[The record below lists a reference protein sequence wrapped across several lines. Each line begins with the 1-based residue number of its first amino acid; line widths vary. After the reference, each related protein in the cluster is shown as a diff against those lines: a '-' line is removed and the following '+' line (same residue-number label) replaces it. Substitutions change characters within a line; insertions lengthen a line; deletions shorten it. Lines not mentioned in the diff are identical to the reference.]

1 MPNRQNAW
9 QPTEAASNLPRAC
22 TLSTLFDLMMYES
35 NALFQCS
42 MIEAFLHTYRLF
54 VSMEELRKMAEK
66 KLLDTCVS
74 EDKEA
79 NQKLFA
85 LNSLRV
91 FLSRWLRPP
100 HSSDFQSPSGLQ
112 ELHQLILLLIR
123 WHNILR
129 PRSFRGNVGKPDWSS
144 KYRDESPNTS
154 GHNLLRCMFYGV
166 DQMQLER
173 AARKFETVCFLADS
187 LSETYSK
194 RLIGSPEKINGC
206 ATSPSH
212 SSSPLSYGSSTSP
225 RLSGGSDHS
234 QPFGILDLEAT
245 CIANVLTAED
255 QRLFL
260 DLRLPEMLLY
270 ARKKPAPSVMATI
283 DHFNH
288 TVTALQGS
296 ILRLHPDTMPSI
308 RLRPGDSHRCDSRER
323 GAVAAVAAWSKSR
336 LSRHDLLVPD
346 QQPYTMPEMTYKRAR
361 MIAFWIDVASELQRL
376 NNLYSMQAVLTG
388 LQTNAIHRLRQCWT
402 VVGRL
407 YPQHLRRFESM
418 VALMSHEN
426 NYEKLR
432 AVISKHLQSIQK
444 VERARRKQRQSAKSS
459 PHPQDGD
466 PSPRSAPPTELEHTL
481 EREQVNGVIC
491 ERHSLFAQQ
500 QPQPEYIAPR
510 PRVTLPFPAPL
521 SPRRMASKP
530 NKKFSSNLSVPGL
543 IPYLGLYTH
552 DLTYLNYASPDTKP
566 LHSTTNDSVPHSAS
580 QPDIRIYD
588 QPETSLI
595 GSLANALDITSPDSD
610 TNTSP
615 IEKSISVNDVS
626 DENNARRRIK
636 IRIEREI
643 HFPSGVIRIG
653 PFYKPTLNDDE
664 NNNSLSKP
672 QPEILV
678 NFEKHYR
685 EGEFLKDL
693 YLLQYTSRSYDLKV
707 DEKYKCWL
715 DSFPS
720 LSEDEARQ
728 LSLEI
733 EPAQD
738 SASCMTWDS
747 QAAWKSPNDLSSS
760 LAPPK
765 MASNYASCSK
775 LTAISGSSPVT
786 RPKSH
791 SVSNHSSSRPS
802 IFSHPYFNQETAD
815 NVHRASTTNIEPIGR
830 KTPLSLR
837 QKLTKSA
844 RYSGR
849 QFSSECERNTTTS
862 GSPVTDRR
870 RSSSKPHRHSPL
882 IPREFR
888 CRSLSQPRLMRIRI
902 RVTLDDPL
910 YVSSITAPIS
920 KSWKSVGLGSTPNL
934 HKSCGENIPFEHSV
948 IEEVS
953 LTDSVSDVLFRVL
966 TKFRVPDF
974 CVSEFDLVELHPK
987 NLNRILPTTANAYHE
1002 LCSSLDDSAVKST
1015 SAEDADILFECAC
1028 VRRLKKVSMITSFR
1042 TRHPPFTVIASP
1054 RPNKRTS
1061 QQSDRI
1067 RGSVVAIFPPDP

>member
-1 MPNRQNAW
+1 MWGQNFGSLASSIFLERN
-9 QPTEAASNLPRAC
+9 PTTRHLADHTR
-22 TLSTLFDLMMYES
+22 TLKVEVDLNIFES
-35 NALFQCS
+35 NGAQSGTWWNLVLQSGFLQPHFQPV
-42 MIEAFLHTYRLF
+42 T
-54 VSMEELRKMAEK
+54 
-66 KLLDTCVS
+66 
-74 EDKEA
+74 
-79 NQKLFA
+79 
-85 LNSLRV
+85 
-91 FLSRWLRPP
+91 
-100 HSSDFQSPSGLQ
+100 
-112 ELHQLILLLIR
+112 
-123 WHNILR
+123 
-129 PRSFRGNVGKPDWSS
+129 
-144 KYRDESPNTS
+144 
-154 GHNLLRCMFYGV
+154 
-166 DQMQLER
+166 QMQPQVFG
-173 AARKFETVCFLADS
+173 AFTVADG
-187 LSETYSK
+187 EY
-194 RLIGSPEKINGC
+194 R
-206 ATSPSH
+206 
-212 SSSPLSYGSSTSP
+212 
-225 RLSGGSDHS
+225 
-234 QPFGILDLEAT
+234 
-245 CIANVLTAED
+245 
-255 QRLFL
+255 RLFL

-283 DHFNH
+283 NHFNH

-296 ILRLHPDTMPSI
+296 ILRLHSDTMPSI
-308 RLRPGDSHRCDSRER
+308 RLRPSDSNRCDSRER
-323 GAVAAVAAWSKSR
+323 GAVSAVAAWSKSR

-346 QQPYTMPEMTYKRAR
+346 QQPCTVPEMTYKRAR

-402 VVGRL
+402 VMGQL

-426 NYEKLR
+426 NYERLR
-432 AVISKHLQSIQK
+432 TVISKHLQSLQK
-444 VERARRKQRQSAKSS
+444 IERARRKQRQNAKLS
-459 PHPQDGD
+459 PHYQDCD
-466 PSPRSAPPTELEHTL
+466 PSLKSAPPTE
-481 EREQVNGVIC
+481 
-491 ERHSLFAQQ
+491 
-500 QPQPEYIAPR
+500 
-510 PRVTLPFPAPL
+510 
-521 SPRRMASKP
+521 
-530 NKKFSSNLSVPGL
+530 NLSVPGL

-566 LHSTTNDSVPHSAS
+566 LQSTTNDSVPHSAS
-580 QPDIRIYD
+580 QPDIRLSD

-595 GSLANALDITSPDSD
+595 GSLANALDITSPGSD

-626 DENNARRRIK
+626 DENNARRRVK

-664 NNNSLSKP
+664 NNNNLSKT
-672 QPEILV
+672 QPEVLI

-728 LSLEI
+728 LSLDI

-738 SASCMTWDS
+738 SATCMT
-747 QAAWKSPNDLSSS
+747 SSS
-760 LAPPK
+760 LAVPK
-765 MASNYASCSK
+765 MAAKNASCSK
-775 LTAISGSSPVT
+775 LTAISYSSPVT

-791 SVSNHSSSRPS
+791 SVTNYSSSRPS
-802 IFSHPYFNQETAD
+802 ILSHPYFNQETAD
-815 NVHRASTTNIEPIGR
+815 NVLRASTTDTEPIRR

-849 QFSSECERNTTTS
+849 QFFLECERKATNP

-870 RSSSKPHRHSPL
+870 RSCSKSHRHSSL
-882 IPREFR
+882 TPREFR
-888 CRSLSQPRLMRIRI
+888 SRSLSQPRIRKIRI

-910 YVSSITAPIS
+910 YVNPITARIS
-920 KSWKSVGLGSTPNL
+920 KSWQSVGLGSTPNL
-934 HKSCGENIPFEHSV
+934 HQSFGEDIPFEHSV
-948 IEEVS
+948 IEKVS
-953 LTDSVSDVLFRVL
+953 LADSVSDVLFRVL

-974 CVSEFDLVELHPK
+974 RVSEFDLVELHPK

-1002 LCSSLDDSAVKST
+1002 LCSSLEDSAVKST
-1015 SAEDADILFECAC
+1015 SAEDADILLECAC
-1028 VRRLKKVSMITSFR
+1028 VRRLRKVSMITSIR
-1042 TRHPPFTVIASP
+1042 TRHSPFTVIAGS
-1054 RPNKRTS
+1054 RPNKRIS

-1067 RGSVVAIFPPDP
+1067 RGSVVALFPPDP